1 MPENREPIRV
11 SKLDPSFKFEVSK
24 RLGGENIKACFA
36 CGTCSAGC
44 PIHEFYPDYNPRKI
58 VHMVL
63 LGMKKEVLSSPVI
76 WLCSTCYTCYE
87 RCPQDV
93 KLIEVMNVLKNMA
106 TEEGYAPPA
115 LKMQPGL
122 LAKFGRLYEID
133 EFDNKKR
140 EKFSLPKIKMEA
152 KEVEEIIKLTGLDKL

>member
-1 MPENREPIRV
+1 
-11 SKLDPSFKFEVSK
+11 
-24 RLGGENIKACFA
+24 
-36 CGTCSAGC
+36 
-44 PIHEFYPDYNPRKI
+44 
-58 VHMVL
+58 
-63 LGMKKEVLSSPVI
+63 MKKEVLSSPVI

-122 LAKFGRLYEID
+122 LSKFGRLYEID

-140 EKFSLPKIKMEA
+140 EKFSLPKIRMEA